1 MENLPAC
8 QCQTKRTSETE
19 SQPYDRL
26 TRGPTRT
33 EAQREAQRRYQ
44 QAHSAE
50 IYERRRQSGL
60 YKRSYL
66 KVYAENLEYK
76 ERHKAQALAR
86 YYYLKEAKALAS
98 IEM

>member
-1 MENLPAC
+1 MSREQKMENLPAC
-8 QCQTKRTSETE
+8 QCQTK
-19 SQPYDRL
+19 
-26 TRGPTRT
+26 RT

-86 YYYLKEAKALAS
+86 YYYIKEAKALAS
-98 IEM
+98 IEI

>member
-1 MENLPAC
+1 MSRDQKMDNTPAC
-8 QCQTKRTSETE
+8 QCK
-19 SQPYDRL
+19 
-26 TRGPTRT
+26 RT

-60 YKRSYL
+60 YKRSYM